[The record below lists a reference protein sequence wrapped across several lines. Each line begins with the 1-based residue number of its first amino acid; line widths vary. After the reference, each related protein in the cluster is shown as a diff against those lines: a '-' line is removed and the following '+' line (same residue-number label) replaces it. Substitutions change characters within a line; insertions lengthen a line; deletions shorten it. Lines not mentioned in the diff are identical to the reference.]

1 MAGAGARRGW
11 AGGGWLY
18 ERVVN
23 VLLRRQRCV
32 GCILCRR
39 GSSRTRVWTP
49 MRMESWMAL
58 RLGAWRGGVSE
69 RDVAGRG
76 RTDWCV
82 MSMLSGPLRM
92 TRFPPTPAILLSRD
106 WAQVSVTCGRASGA
120 ACDRTCSCSK
130 LGDAI
135 VGCEEQR
142 NEEQRKKDEWSGDV
156 ANYFSQSHLISSFH
170 LLHSFFHPQWTPSSS
185 QRFRLTPHPSLA
197 THPPLSP
204 PPHPP
209 PSSALPT
216 PQTGNSTCPKRPA
229 PAHRH
234 LPQKSLSST
243 RTQTFSG

>member
-1 MAGAGARRGW
+1 MCHEHAFGAAEDDPFPADACDFAVEGLGPGECDVRASERRSVRPHMLMQQARRRHRG
-11 AGGGWLY
+11 
-18 ERVVN
+18 
-23 VLLRRQRCV
+23 LRRAD
-32 GCILCRR
+32 
-39 GSSRTRVWTP
+39 S
-49 MRMESWMAL
+49 
-58 RLGAWRGGVSE
+58 
-69 RDVAGRG
+69 
-76 RTDWCV
+76 
-82 MSMLSGPLRM
+82 
-92 TRFPPTPAILLSRD
+92 
-106 WAQVSVTCGRASGA
+106 
-120 ACDRTCSCSK
+120 
-130 LGDAI
+130 
-135 VGCEEQR
+135 EEQSS
-142 NEEQRKKDEWSGDV
+142 EEQRKKDEWSGDV